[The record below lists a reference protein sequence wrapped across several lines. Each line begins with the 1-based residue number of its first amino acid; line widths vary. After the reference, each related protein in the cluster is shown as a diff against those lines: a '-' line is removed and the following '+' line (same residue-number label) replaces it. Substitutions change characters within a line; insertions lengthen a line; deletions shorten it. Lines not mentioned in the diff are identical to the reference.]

1 METFKRGLEMNT
13 TYIPEEVE
21 LKKYFDDISKYD
33 LLKRKEEE
41 ALFKTMHKWSNN
53 MARCGQRTR
62 INGKAA
68 RENLINSNLRLVI
81 KIAKGYRN
89 MGLSLSDLIAEGNM
103 GLMRAVDKFKPNM
116 KAKIS
121 TYASYWIKQCIFR
134 AFDNKSRLI
143 RVPSNASM
151 KHRHVMKWIHEY
163 EELTGDKPSIDE
175 IATKFKTTK
184 DRALSIMEAKQS
196 VLSFDYVLQNEEG
209 ESRTFGE
216 TVGDDKPP
224 PSKNAE
230 ESDNKRVLTSLINK
244 LNNRERYI
252 LCNRFGLGNKK
263 TQTLDKIGIKF
274 NVSRER
280 IRQVETI
287 ALRKLRRMIAR
298 EYKIDADSFVEEGHL
313 ITHF

>member
-1 METFKRGLEMNT
+1 MNS
-13 TYIPEEVE
+13 YIPEEIE
-21 LKKYFDDISKYD
+21 LKKYFNDISKYD
-33 LLKRKEEE
+33 LLKRKEEQD
-41 ALFKTMHKWSNN
+41 LFKTMHKWSNN

-62 INGKAA
+62 VNGKAA

-103 GLMRAVDKFKPNM
+103 GLMRAVDKFKPNK

-143 RVPSNASM
+143 RVPSNACM

-196 VLSFDYVLQNEEG
+196 VLSFDYEIQNEEG

-216 TVGDDKPP
+216 TVGDDKPL
-224 PSKNAE
+224 PSRNAE
-230 ESDNKRVLTSLINK
+230 ENDNKQVLTGLINK

-252 LCNRFGLGNKK
+252 LYNRFGLGNKK
-263 TQTLDKIGIKF
+263 TQTLDQIGIKF

-287 ALRKLRRMIAR
+287 ALRKLRRMITR
-298 EYKIDADSFVEEGHL
+298 EYKIDVDSFVRGGHL